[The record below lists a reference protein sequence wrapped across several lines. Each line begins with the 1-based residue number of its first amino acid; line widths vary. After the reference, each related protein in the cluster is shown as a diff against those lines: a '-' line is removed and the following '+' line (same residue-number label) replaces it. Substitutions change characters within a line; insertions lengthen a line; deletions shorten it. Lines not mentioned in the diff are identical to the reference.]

1 MCRNDEG
8 SEPASAR
15 KDIKKRCQSKIFFID
30 NSSIVGLILY
40 EYHTVLLLLGKLNL
54 SKTAAAKDDL
64 RKSLDYMK
72 ESLEILKDEPQ
83 HTFAGQ
89 LYLGVNASAKDVE
102 AFIRS
107 ILK

>member
-8 SEPASAR
+8 SEPASTR
-15 KDIKKRCQSKIFFID
+15 KDIKKRSPFTIFAID
-30 NSSIVGLILY
+30 HCSFVGLILY
-40 EYHTVLLLLGKLNL
+40 EYHSVLLLLGKLNL

-64 RKSLDYMK
+64 RKSLDCMK

-102 AFIRS
+102 AFIKS